1 MAALVAICGAL
12 FFSGLVLCYR
22 GFTTPATIDSR
33 PLISGKT
40 VVKIKGLVTRYRRR
54 LLIGS
59 GAGIILF
66 LITSWLVILLVTP
79 IVVVT
84 VWALLGEPTHK
95 DSELLE
101 ALDRWV
107 RTLAAT
113 LPTGASV
120 VEAMRISKRQAPA
133 TLSHSLDLAIRRFD
147 ERWSVREA
155 LLAMADELASPDTD
169 AVIAALILAAERGGT
184 GATTTLNALADSL
197 QNRLHAMREIETER
211 AKPRIVVRQV
221 TVITLV
227 MLGFSLAV
235 GRSFFEPFGTPQG
248 QLVLAILL
256 AAYVGSLAMLH
267 TLTKPRRRERILRRN
282 P

>member
-1 MAALVAICGAL
+1 MVLLIAICGAV
-12 FFSGLVLCYR
+12 FFGGAMLCYQ
-22 GFTTPATIDSR
+22 GFTTPARATSR
-33 PLISGKT
+33 LLPSGKT
-40 VVKIKGLVTRYRRR
+40 VAKVRALATRYRQR
-54 LLIGS
+54 LVVGS
-59 GAGIILF
+59 SAGIVLF
-66 LITSWLVILLVTP
+66 LITGWLAILLVAP
-79 IVVVT
+79 VVVVT
-84 VWALLGEPTHK
+84 VWALLGEPTNK

-120 VEAMRISKRQAPA
+120 VEAMRISRRQAPTA
-133 TLSHSLDLAIRRFD
+133 LSHSLDLAIRRFD

-155 LLAMADELASPDTD
+155 LLGMADELASPDAD
-169 AVIAALILAAERGGT
+169 AVIASLILAAERGGT
-184 GATTTLNALADSL
+184 GATATLHALADSL

-227 MLGFSLAV
+227 MLGFSLVA
-235 GRSFFEPFGTPQG
+235 GKTFFEPFGTPQG
-248 QLVLAILL
+248 QLVLTVLL

-267 TLTKPRRRERILRRN
+267 ALTKPRRRERILRRN
-282 P
+282 Q